1 MERAPASFASS
12 EEGRRDAM
20 LGALATHYRGQA
32 FAEAFNRRGK
42 TDILLREDDHNLF
55 ICECKIWKGA
65 KAFSDALD
73 QLLGYATWHDTRLS
87 LVAFV
92 EQRDL
97 TRVVAAAREAL
108 QQHEAFGGWRVSEE
122 TELRCELKF
131 PGDEAQR
138 LQLAVQFVHLVA

>member
-1 MERAPASFASS
+1 MS

-42 TDILLREDDHNLF
+42 TDILLREDNHNLF
-55 ICECKIWKGA
+55 ISECKIWKGS
-65 KAFSDALD
+65 KAFSEALD

-87 LVAFV
+87 LIVFV

-97 TRVVAAAREAL
+97 SRVIAGTRKAL
-108 QQHEAFGGWRVSEE
+108 DQHEAFGGWRAGGSE

-131 PGDEAQR
+131 PGDDAQR
-138 LQLAVQFVHLVA
+138 LQLAVLFVHLVP